1 MRITYIDD
9 LSSGIDRFLPL
20 LNKRSVLYAQLI
32 GILVRIRRRPE
43 TFGKR
48 SLIYGWLKTLRVS
61 LSEAHA
67 VRLRTPSVFGDGR
80 RCFSSPLRVRSLEM
94 IQAVPV

>member
-1 MRITYIDD
+1 MNITYIED

-32 GILVRIRRRPE
+32 GILVRIRRAPE
-43 TFGKR
+43 TFGKEKPH
-48 SLIYGWLKTLRVS
+48 LWLVENSRVS

-67 VRLRTPSVFGDGR
+67 VRLRTP
-80 RCFSSPLRVRSLEM
+80 FSFR
-94 IQAVPV
+94 